1 MLVSQIKQY
10 DSVILKDGRLG
21 AVVEV
26 LDSEQGVYLVDVGSS
41 PKDWETIDATI
52 EDIER
57 LYKE

>member
-1 MLVSQIKQY
+1 MLASQIKQY

-26 LDSEQGVYLVDVGSS
+26 LDAEKGVYLVDVGSS
-41 PKDWETIDATI
+41 PKDWDTIDATI
-52 EDIER
+52 EDIDR